1 MSKTLRRHV
10 HVTND
15 EGATTVFEAGSTPP
29 GWAAK
34 KITNPAA
41 WESDEPD
48 QDSEDDANPDLP
60 EDAPPL
66 GGKGSGVKAWR
77 EYAKSKFDL
86 EFEDDTDRDDIV
98 SAVATA
104 HADSNS

>member
-29 GWAAK
+29 KWAAK
-34 KITNPAA
+34 KITNPSA

-48 QDSEDDANPDLP
+48 QDDDQALP

-66 GGKGSGVKAWR
+66 GGKGSGVDDWR
-77 EYAKSKFDL
+77 DYAKSRFDL
-86 EFEDDTDRDDIV
+86 EFEEGTDRDDIV
-98 SAVATA
+98 SAVAAA
-104 HADSNS
+104 HAEG